1 MDSQEFQREEIRNP
15 QSAIHNRKNPQST
28 AVRLSR
34 VSYQLPDGHR
44 LVNDVDLEL
53 AAGETLVLVG
63 RSGSGKTTILKL
75 INALLAPTSGEIE
88 VLGKHSREW
97 DPIGLRRKIG
107 YVIQEVGLFPHFTV
121 EANVG
126 LVPRLE
132 GWEEA
137 RIHARSKEL
146 LELVGLDPDR
156 FLRRY
161 PSQLS
166 GGQRQRVGVARA
178 LAADPPL
185 MLLDEPFGALDPLT
199 RSEMQVE
206 FRSLKQR
213 LKKTMIFVTHDV
225 REALILGDRIG
236 LVRDG
241 VVARMSPARD
251 FLSSDDP
258 EVSAYRK
265 SLEAV

>member
-1 MDSQEFQREEIRNP
+1 MDSQESQKEKIYNPQSEIRNP
-15 QSAIHNRKNPQST
+15 KST

-44 LVNDVDLEL
+44 LVNDIDLEL
-53 AAGETLVLVG
+53 AGGETLVLVG

-75 INALLAPTSGEIE
+75 INALLAATSGEIE
-88 VLGKHSREW
+88 VLGKGSREW
-97 DPIGLRRKIG
+97 NPISLRRKIG

-132 GWEEA
+132 GWPEE
-137 RIHARSKEL
+137 RIQARSREM
-146 LELVGLDPDR
+146 LELVGLDPER

-199 RSEMQVE
+199 RSEIQVE

-241 VVARMSPARD
+241 VLARISAARD
-251 FLSSDDP
+251 FLGSDDP

-265 SLEAV
+265 SLEAL

>member
-1 MDSQEFQREEIRNP
+1 MDSSKSQEQGSDNP
-15 QSAIHNRKNPQST
+15 QSAIRNPQL

-44 LVNDVDLEL
+44 LLNEVDLDL

-63 RSGSGKTTILKL
+63 RSGSGKTTLLKL
-75 INALLAPTSGEIE
+75 INALLVATSGEIE
-88 VLGKHSREW
+88 VLGKGIREW

-132 GWEEA
+132 GWDES
-137 RIHARSKEL
+137 RILARSREL
-146 LELVGLDPDR
+146 LELVGLDPER
-156 FLRRY
+156 FMRRY
-161 PSQLS
+161 PGQLS

-199 RSEMQVE
+199 RSEIQVE
-206 FRSLKQR
+206 FRALKQG
-213 LKKTMIFVTHDV
+213 LNKTMIFVTHDI

-241 VVARMSPARD
+241 VLARVSPARE
-251 FLSSDDP
+251 FLGSDDP

-265 SLEAV
+265 SLETI